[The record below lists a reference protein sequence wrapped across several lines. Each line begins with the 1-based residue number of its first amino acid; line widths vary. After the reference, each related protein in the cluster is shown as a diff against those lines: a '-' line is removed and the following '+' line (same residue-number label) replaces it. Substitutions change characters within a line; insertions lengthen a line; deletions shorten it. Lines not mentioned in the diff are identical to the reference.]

1 MEAKNLYIIGGSDVE
16 LTNQIKEFSNVI
28 FLDKDQEKFK
38 NKLSLIKKFQ
48 EKQSE
53 LRVKWLSF
61 QEQVFKKIKTYLDKD
76 EDFSY
81 ILSNIFFEASP
92 NKTNLMYKFFKLNL
106 IFDYIKQKNIKNIYL
121 YNVPKDIEFFFY
133 SNANKLNFS
142 IITLKIHK
150 EKLSIKKS
158 FKNLAKKYFISS
170 LLYHLVA
177 EYKKKNRKYFLKK
190 ANLTK

>member
-28 FLDKDQEKFK
+28 FLDKDQENFK

-133 SNANKLNFS
+133 
-142 IITLKIHK
+142 
-150 EKLSIKKS
+150 
-158 FKNLAKKYFISS
+158 
-170 LLYHLVA
+170 
-177 EYKKKNRKYFLKK
+177 
-190 ANLTK
+190 